1 MSFLASPSLKIS
13 FFVRSHSACG
23 NGWLYEFENRQ
34 TQLINRKRT
43 YSASVV
49 LVVLLICFASQSNSR
64 FVTGVLFTTL
74 ETGREKL
81 PQRLLGIGEKWP
93 IADRR
98 VPKNDP
104 KNDYGTNSTPG
115 LFPQIPYTCC
125 FISVVLYKRS
135 AVSG

>member
-1 MSFLASPSLKIS
+1 MA
-13 FFVRSHSACG
+13 VRI
-23 NGWLYEFENRQ
+23 ENRQ

-81 PQRLLGIGEKWP
+81 SQRLLGIGEKR
-93 IADRR
+93 A
-98 VPKNDP
+98 
-104 KNDYGTNSTPG
+104 NS
-115 LFPQIPYTCC
+115 
-125 FISVVLYKRS
+125 
-135 AVSG
+135 